1 MMVVIVVA
9 AVLNRFLPSIPF
21 INRLI
26 LTPPGYAEPDGEGLH
41 LKPSL
46 LSPVTFSGPI
56 SLGMIGM
63 TSSSLRPTGKAMF
76 GDKYVDVV
84 SDGAYIDHGTKI
96 EVIRLVGNRI
106 IVRSADEATEA

>member
-1 MMVVIVVA
+1 
-9 AVLNRFLPSIPF
+9 
-21 INRLI
+21 
-26 LTPPGYAEPDGEGLH
+26 
-41 LKPSL
+41 
-46 LSPVTFSGPI
+46 
-56 SLGMIGM
+56 
-63 TSSSLRPTGKAMF
+63 MF